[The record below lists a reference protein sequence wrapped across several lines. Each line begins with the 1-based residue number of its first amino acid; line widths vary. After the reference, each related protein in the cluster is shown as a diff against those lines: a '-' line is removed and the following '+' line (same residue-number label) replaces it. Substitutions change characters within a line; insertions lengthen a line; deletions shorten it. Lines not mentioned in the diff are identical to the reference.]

1 MRPVAAHCGFVMF
14 QYTSDMT
21 TTVTTTG
28 AFTIEDLEGFPSD
41 GNRYELIEGSLHVT
55 PSPLFN
61 HQRVVSNVFFLLRS
75 ACPPEFEV
83 LVSPLDVVLG
93 VDTVVQPDI
102 LVIPVAPP
110 GTRRLEQAPLLAVEV
125 QSPSTRLY
133 DLGTKRMVY
142 EEAGVGAYWV
152 VAPSGPSIA
161 EWRWPASGV
170 AGGTGQERTVEGD
183 DEFVAD
189 WPFSV
194 SAVPS
199 RLLLPGG

>member
-1 MRPVAAHCGFVMF
+1 
-14 QYTSDMT
+14 MT
-21 TTVTTTG
+21 TTMRPTG

-61 HQRVVSNVFFLLRS
+61 HQRVVSNVHFLLRS
-75 ACPPEFEV
+75 ACPPEFEI
-83 LVSPLDVVLG
+83 LVAPLDVVLG
-93 VDTVVQPDI
+93 AATVVQPDV

-133 DLGTKRMVY
+133 DLGTKRLVY
-142 EEAGVGAYWV
+142 EEAGVGAYWI
-152 VAPSGPSIA
+152 VAPGGPSIT

-170 AGGTGQERTVEGD
+170 EAGTAEERTVEGD

-189 WPFSV
+189 RPFSV